1 MKYVNKIRPVRFK
14 KYRSHPLCPDHC
26 VAKLEGICENARRTG
41 LVPEDFEME
50 IKTLDGLSFIPANTY
65 VAECEHGR
73 EFLMVPTEAT
83 KQKYGDKSPT

>member
-1 MKYVNKIRPVRFK
+1 
-14 KYRSHPLCPDHC
+14 
-26 VAKLEGICENARRTG
+26 
-41 LVPEDFEME
+41 VPEDFEME